1 VIDHYDEMRVAPD
14 PSLAEEL
21 RKRLHARMA
30 SAQRDEHEDRSEL
43 QPDAGGV
50 EPDQQLAAVTEI
62 YVAPDSSSTETRY
75 RRRLAMAV
83 AAVVAFVGVA
93 AIVINSLNSDDAE
106 APSPAVTPTLAQ
118 TTAAAPSTLAIS
130 TTTEPVGVPGALP
143 DGTYRVEITL
153 SDLQAVNA
161 SNYYLLVG
169 TWEWT
174 FRGGDWSYQNTS
186 TSARV
191 ESTAAGTYVVEGD
204 HITFYVPSQLWGDV
218 HGPHELTWQAN
229 PDGSLQFT
237 SLSSTDPPWAA
248 LFASHPLVPTT

>member
-1 VIDHYDEMRVAPD
+1 MSHRFDEMRIAPD
-14 PSLAEEL
+14 RSMAEAL
-21 RKRLHARMA
+21 RQRLHERMA
-30 SAQRDEHEDRSEL
+30 SVALDDHAGRSHFQFDADRLESEHL
-43 QPDAGGV
+43 VPV
-50 EPDQQLAAVTEI
+50 E
-62 YVAPDSSSTETRY
+62 ETFVSPGSPARENRN
-75 RRRLAMAV
+75 RRRLAIAA
-83 AAVVAFVGVA
+83 AAVVAVIGVA

-106 APSPAVTPTLAQ
+106 PPSPAVTPTAAP
-118 TTAAAPSTLAIS
+118 TTAAAPSTLALW

-161 SNYYLLVG
+161 TNYLLVG

-204 HITFYVPSQLWGDV
+204 HITFFVPHQLWGDV

-237 SLSSTDPPWAA
+237 SLFTTDAPWAA
-248 LFASHPLVPTT
+248 LFASHPLVPTS